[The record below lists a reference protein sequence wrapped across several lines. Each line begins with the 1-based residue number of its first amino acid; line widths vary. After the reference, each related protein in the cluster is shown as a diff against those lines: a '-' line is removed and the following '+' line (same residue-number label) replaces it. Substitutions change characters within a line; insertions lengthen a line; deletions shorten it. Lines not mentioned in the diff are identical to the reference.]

1 MNLYIAFLLRLPI
14 VVVTNPCKEHCK
26 ICRPTTE
33 KISMFDAE
41 AILTIIRRY
50 PLILRTYIFG
60 DQVNVEIL
68 DILLEHGYVPSEEY
82 IYRVCERELVDVVRL
97 LCEYDIFRKVVSL
110 DRLDEF
116 LAMCAAKRSIA
127 TIFLECGCI
136 SQDVF
141 DSNMRTAGMIDSS
154 GCQNGINRFPRA
166 TFTAFNN

>member
-1 MNLYIAFLLRLPI
+1 
-14 VVVTNPCKEHCK
+14 
-26 ICRPTTE
+26 
-33 KISMFDAE
+33 MFDAE
-41 AILTIIRRY
+41 VVLTIIRRY

-68 DILLEHGYVPSEEY
+68 DILLGYGYVPSEEY

-97 LCEYDIFRKVVSL
+97 LCEYDIFRKVVGL

-116 LAMCAAKRSIA
+116 LARCAAKRSIA

-141 DSNMRTAGMIDSS
+141 DSYHQIENSRDDRIAQGMSKRDK
-154 GCQNGINRFPRA
+154 
-166 TFTAFNN
+166 